1 MAYVYQVS
9 FDIQP
14 DQMSELQI
22 GASLERVLGYL
33 RSLLPSESGFVTT
46 RAMYSLDVPDTTHL
60 VFESVWETWEDLE
73 AHRQSELAEA
83 KVLAEFEPHVST
95 EHLAVHAF
103 EEVP

>member
-22 GASLERVLGYL
+22 GTSLERVLGYL
-33 RSLLPSESGFVTT
+33 RSLLPSESGFVMA
-46 RAMYSLDVPDTTHL
+46 RAMYSLDVPDATHL
-60 VFESVWETWEDLE
+60 VFESTWETWEGLE
-73 AHRQSELAEA
+73 THRQSELAEA
-83 KVLAEFEPHVST
+83 KVLVEFEPYVST
-95 EHLAVHAF
+95 EHLSVHVY

>member
-9 FDIQP
+9 FDIRP
-14 DQMSELQI
+14 DQMNQLQI

-33 RSLLPSESGFVTT
+33 RSLLPNETGFMMA

-60 VFESVWETWEDLE
+60 VFESVWESWEDLE
-73 AHRQSELAEA
+73 SHRQSELAES
-83 KVLAEFEPHVST
+83 KVLVEFEPHVST
-95 EHLAVHAF
+95 EHLAAHTF

>member
-9 FDIQP
+9 FDIRP

-22 GASLERVLGYL
+22 GSSLERVLGYL
-33 RSLLPSESGFVTT
+33 RTLLPSESGFVSA
-46 RAMYSLDVPDTTHL
+46 RALYSLDVPDTTHL
-60 VFESVWETWEDLE
+60 VFESTWETWENLE
-73 AHRQSELAEA
+73 AHRQSELSET

-95 EHLAVHAF
+95 EHLDVHLY

>member
-14 DQMSELQI
+14 EQMDELQI

-33 RSLLPSESGFVTT
+33 RSLLPNETGFVTA
-46 RAMYSLDVPDTTHL
+46 RAMYSLDIPGTTHM
-60 VFESVWETWEDLE
+60 VFESVWETWEDLV
-73 AHRQSELAEA
+73 AHRQSDLAEA
-83 KVLAEFEPHVST
+83 KVLVEFEPHVST
-95 EHLAVHAF
+95 EHLVTHAF